1 MKMND
6 AVLRKEITAMLDKA
20 ENVDYTIRLPDA
32 EYDVMAAMWTGE
44 IPVTTAYLMGKI
56 GKIRGWK
63 APTLISFLVRL
74 EERGYVYSIK
84 KGKERLYFPL
94 AKKDVYIRAVT
105 ADFMRKYHD
114 GSFIHLL
121 DSLFPEGISS
131 EADVDALLAWLRS
144 RK

>member
-1 MKMND
+1 MDD
-6 AVLRKEITAMLDKA
+6 ALLRKEISAMLDKA
-20 ENVDYTIRLPDA
+20 ENVDYSIRLPDT
-32 EYDVMAAMWTGE
+32 EYDVMAAIWSGE
-44 IPVTTAYLMGKI
+44 IPVTTAYLMKKLGD
-56 GKIRGWK
+56 IRNWK

-74 EERGYVYSIK
+74 EERGFIYSIK

-94 AKKDVYIRAVT
+94 AKRETYIRAVT

-114 GSFIHLL
+114 GSFLHLL
-121 DSLFPEGISS
+121 DALFPEGISS